1 MLSNLRNLRN
11 SIEYYKTYIER
22 YTKFGKTHKVWKDTQ
37 NLANI
42 PIHSKILVI
51 SISTYNCVHEYLHRV
66 VLVLE
71 LVTLTLTSTYYK
83 RVPILFLVFMVACN
97 LL

>member
-11 SIEYYKTYIER
+11 SIEYYKTYIENDFKDVKYTQCLER

-42 PIHSKILVI
+42 YVENPFYIYFYIQLPSRIP
-51 SISTYNCVHEYLHRV
+51 T
-66 VLVLE
+66 
-71 LVTLTLTSTYYK
+71 
-83 RVPILFLVFMVACN
+83 
-97 LL
+97 

>member
-11 SIEYYKTYIER
+11 FIEYYKTYIENDFKDVKYTQCLER

-42 PIHSKILVI
+42 YIAKSL
-51 SISTYNCVHEYLHRV
+51 SY
-66 VLVLE
+66 
-71 LVTLTLTSTYYK
+71 
-83 RVPILFLVFMVACN
+83 LFLHAIAFTN
-97 LL
+97 TYIE